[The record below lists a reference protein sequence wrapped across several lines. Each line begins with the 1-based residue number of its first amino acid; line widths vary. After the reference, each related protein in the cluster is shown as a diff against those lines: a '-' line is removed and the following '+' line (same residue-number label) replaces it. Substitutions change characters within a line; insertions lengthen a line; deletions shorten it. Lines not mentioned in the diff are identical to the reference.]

1 MVTMLRPLRAA
12 LLSAALLLP
21 ALPTHAQPAPA
32 ADLEPSMEVMKS
44 FGCLATGTTGTL
56 AAIGFGPEN
65 LVNLVSGGIVTPANS
80 AVLAIGVVGVVF
92 ASFCTVGESLTPS
105 VLYMMDHTAPVVLHI
120 GRYTAEAAS
129 AGLDTVATAA
139 RATQATITETL
150 APALAGAAEATIATA
165 AAGLDSAT
173 TAAHRLATAALETAT
188 DAIEAATTLAASA
201 PLSPTAWAPS
211 AWVDAGWNALAT
223 ICLQSPL
230 CRARVTD
237 APTAPSNIAAR

>member
-1 MVTMLRPLRAA
+1 MLRPLRAA

-32 ADLEPSMEVMKS
+32 ADPEPSMEVMKS

-105 VLYMMDHTAPVVLHI
+105 VLYMMDRTAPVVLHI

-150 APALAGAAEATIATA
+150 ALAGAAEATIATA

-188 DAIEAATTLAASA
+188 DAIEAAATLAASA
-201 PLSPTAWAPS
+201 PLSPSAWA
-211 AWVDAGWNALAT
+211 DAGWNALAEL
-223 ICLQSPL
+223 CLQSPL
-230 CRARVTD
+230 CRTRVSGP
-237 APTAPSNIAAR
+237 PTPRDIASR

>member
-1 MVTMLRPLRAA
+1 MPRLVRAA

-32 ADLEPSMEVMKS
+32 ADPEPSMEVMKS
-44 FGCLATGTTGTL
+44 FGCLATGTGGTL

-105 VLYMMDHTAPVVLHI
+105 VLYMMDRTAPVVLHI
-120 GRYTAEAAS
+120 GRYTAAA
-129 AGLDTVATAA
+129 ATTGLDTVATAA

-165 AAGLDSAT
+165 AAGLETAT

-188 DAIEAATTLAASA
+188 DTIEAATTLAASA
-201 PLSPTAWAPS
+201 PLSPTAWA
-211 AWVDAGWNALAT
+211 DAGWNALAAL
-223 ICLQSPL
+223 CLQSPL

-237 APTAPSNIAAR
+237 TPAAPSTIARR

>member
-1 MVTMLRPLRAA
+1 MPRLVRAA

-32 ADLEPSMEVMKS
+32 ADPEPSMEVMKS

-65 LVNLVSGGIVTPANS
+65 LVNLVSGGIVTPSNS

-105 VLYMMDHTAPVVLHI
+105 VLYMMDRTAPVVLHI

-129 AGLDTVATAA
+129 TGLDSVATAA
-139 RATQATITETL
+139 RATQSTITETL
-150 APALAGAAEATIATA
+150 APALASAAEATIATA
-165 AAGLDSAT
+165 AAGLETAT
-173 TAAHRLATAALETAT
+173 TAAQRLATAALETAT

-201 PLSPTAWAPS
+201 PLSPTAW
-211 AWVDAGWNALAT
+211 VDAGWNALAEL
-223 ICLQSPL
+223 CLQSPL
-230 CRARVTD
+230 CRTRVTGP
-237 APTAPSNIAAR
+237 PTPRDIASR

>member
-1 MVTMLRPLRAA
+1 MLPMVRAA

-21 ALPTHAQPAPA
+21 ALPTHAQSAA
-32 ADLEPSMEVMKS
+32 ADPEPSMEVMKS

-105 VLYMMDHTAPVVLHI
+105 VLYMMDRTAPVVLHI
-120 GRYTAEAAS
+120 GRYTAAA
-129 AGLDTVATAA
+129 AATGLDTISTAA

-150 APALAGAAEATIATA
+150 TPAVANAAEATIATA

-188 DAIEAATTLAASA
+188 DAIEAATTLAGNA

-211 AWVDAGWNALAT
+211 AWADAGWNALAAL
-223 ICLQSPL
+223 CLQSPL

-237 APTAPSNIAAR
+237 TPAAPSTIARR